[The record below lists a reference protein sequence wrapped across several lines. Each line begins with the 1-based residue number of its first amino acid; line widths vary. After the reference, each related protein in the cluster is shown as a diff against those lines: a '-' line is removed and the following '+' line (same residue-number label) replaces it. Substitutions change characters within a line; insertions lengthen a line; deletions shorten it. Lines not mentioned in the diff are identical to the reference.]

1 MLYSS
6 LRNILVIVLFANEV
20 FLIKTVFLSAIPKGV
35 SLNESYVGYCPD
47 LPLLQVSPGVTLTQI
62 GSGPTLKVCFSG
74 TARGGYDL
82 KEKILPR
89 KLNIANSHVKL
100 DKDRKGLRA

>member
-6 LRNILVIVLFANEV
+6 LRNILVIVFICQRSV
-20 FLIKTVFLSAIPKGV
+20 FNKNCFLSAIPKGV

-47 LPLLQVSPGVTLTQI
+47 LPLLQVSPGATPTQN
-62 GSGPTLKVCFSG
+62 GSGPILKACFPG

-89 KLNIANSHVKL
+89 KLNIANSHVK
-100 DKDRKGLRA
+100 